1 MKQDQ
6 RQNEIV
12 SVSATENRENHHLHI
27 GRRKL
32 KSIFAMFLGFCFWQ
46 LLRLVLPEL
55 ETHPLF
61 IYIYAMIEIRES
73 SKKTKENGKKRIWA
87 TLIAIGVGMPFLLL
101 TDLLRNTEHMMWE
114 KGWLEIV
121 ILLAGTLAVL
131 CVAEWANCR
140 DYCGLSASIAV
151 ILIISH
157 FESSVY
163 LRSLMRAVQTVV
175 GVSIAWL
182 VNVKLF
188 PYPATKGSLSA
199 WLLQRRERRS
209 TLRAEAEN
217 AEQGAAS
224 ALKTERE
231 DGDECGYK
239 DCKS

>member
-6 RQNEIV
+6 RQDEIV
-12 SVSATENRENHHLHI
+12 SVLAPKNRENHHLHI

-46 LLRLVLPEL
+46 LLRLLVPGL
-55 ETHPLF
+55 EPHPLF
-61 IYIYAMIEIRES
+61 IYIYAMMEIRES
-73 SKKTKENGKKRIWA
+73 SEK
-87 TLIAIGVGMPFLLL
+87 IAIGVGLPFLLL
-101 TDLLRNTEHMMWE
+101 TDLLRNMPQVVW
-114 KGWLEIV
+114 KSGWYEIV
-121 ILLAGTLAVL
+121 ILLIGTLAVL
-131 CVAEWANCR
+131 CAAEWANCR
-140 DYCGLSASIAV
+140 DYCGLAASIAV
-151 ILIISH
+151 ILMISH

-163 LRSLMRAVQTVV
+163 LHSLMRAVQTIV

-209 TLRAEAEN
+209 TPRAEAEY
-217 AEQGAAS
+217 AEQDAALAS
-224 ALKTERE
+224 DTDRE
-231 DGDECGYK
+231 DGAECGYK

>member
-6 RQNEIV
+6 RQDEIA

-55 ETHPLF
+55 ERHPIF
-61 IYIYAMIEIRES
+61 IYIYGMIEIRES
-73 SKKTKENGKKRIWA
+73 SEKTTANGKKRIRA
-87 TLIAIGVGMPFLLL
+87 TLIAIGVGLPFLLL
-101 TDLLRNTEHMMWE
+101 TDLLKKAPQIIWQN
-114 KGWLEIV
+114 GWYEIV
-121 ILLAGTLAVL
+121 ILLLGTLAVL

-217 AEQGAAS
+217 AEQQAK
-224 ALKTERE
+224 LKGENE
-231 DGDECGYK
+231 NG
-239 DCKS
+239 

>member
-6 RQNEIV
+6 RQDEIA
-12 SVSATENRENHHLHI
+12 SVSATANRENHHLHI

-55 ETHPLF
+55 ERHPIF
-61 IYIYAMIEIRES
+61 IYIYGMIEIRES
-73 SKKTKENGKKRIWA
+73 SEKTTANGKKRIRA
-87 TLIAIGVGMPFLLL
+87 TLIAIGVGLPFLLL
-101 TDLLRNTEHMMWE
+101 TDLLKKAPQIIWQN
-114 KGWLEIV
+114 GWYEIV
-121 ILLAGTLAVL
+121 ILLLGTLAVL

-182 VNVKLF
+182 VNVRLF
-188 PYPATKGSLSA
+188 PYPVTEGSLSY
-199 WLLQRRERRS
+199 WLRQKREGWRARKKAESLQ
-209 TLRAEAEN
+209 EN
-217 AEQGAAS
+217 AAQE
-224 ALKTERE
+224 E
-231 DGDECGYK
+231 
-239 DCKS
+239 

>member
-6 RQNEIV
+6 RQDEIV
-12 SVSATENRENHHLHI
+12 SVLAPENRENHHLHI

-114 KGWLEIV
+114 KGWYEIV

-188 PYPATKGSLSA
+188 PYPVTEGSLSY
-199 WLLQRRERRS
+199 WLRQKWEGWRARKKAASLQ
-209 TLRAEAEN
+209 EN
-217 AEQGAAS
+217 AAQE
-224 ALKTERE
+224 E
-231 DGDECGYK
+231 
-239 DCKS
+239 

>member
-6 RQNEIV
+6 PQDETA
-12 SVSATENRENHHLHI
+12 SVLASESRESHHLHI
-27 GRRKL
+27 GWRKL

-55 ETHPLF
+55 ERHPLF

-87 TLIAIGVGMPFLLL
+87 TMIAIGVGMPFLLL
-101 TDLLRNTEHMMWE
+101 TDLLRNTEQMMWE

-163 LRSLMRAVQTVV
+163 LHSLMRAVQTVV
-175 GVSIAWL
+175 GVLIAWL

-188 PYPATKGSLSA
+188 PYPVTEGSLSY
-199 WLLQRRERRS
+199 WLRKRWEGRRS
-209 TLRAEAEN
+209 RKKAESL
-217 AEQGAAS
+217 Q
-224 ALKTERE
+224 E
-231 DGDECGYK
+231 DTMQEK
-239 DCKS
+239 